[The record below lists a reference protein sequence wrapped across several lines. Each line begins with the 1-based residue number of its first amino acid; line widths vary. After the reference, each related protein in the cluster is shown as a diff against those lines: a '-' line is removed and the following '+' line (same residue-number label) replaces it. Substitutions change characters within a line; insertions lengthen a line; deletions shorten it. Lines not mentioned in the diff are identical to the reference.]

1 MPRQESLE
9 EEQQIIEEQTKHDA
23 LLETLGLRRPVR
35 DLTGAHRPLTCG
47 PQTTIRAAIA
57 VMQRE
62 RKGCVLVVEQSRL
75 VGIFTER
82 DVLTKV
88 AARDVDIDRVRVR
101 DLMTSNP
108 DCLHMDTELVY
119 ALQYMDVG
127 DTRHVPVLDDR
138 DEPVGVVSI
147 RDILDYIVKLFP
159 KDVLNRP
166 PTPELQHPHA
176 PEGA

>member
-1 MPRQESLE
+1 MPRRESLE

-35 DLTGAHRPLTCG
+35 DLTGVHSPLTCG

-57 VMQRE
+57 AMQGE
-62 RKGCVLVVEQSRL
+62 RKGCVLVVEQSGL

-88 AARDVDIDRVRVR
+88 AARDVDIDQVRVR
-101 DLMTSNP
+101 DLMTPNP

-138 DEPVGVVSI
+138 DEPVGVVSV

>member
-1 MPRQESLE
+1 MREKESVQ
-9 EEQQIIEEQTKHDA
+9 EEQQIAEEQTKHDA

-35 DLTGAHRPLTCG
+35 DLTGVHHPLTCG
-47 PQTTIRAAIA
+47 PQTTIREAIA
-57 VMQRE
+57 AMQRE
-62 RKGCVLVVEQSRL
+62 RKGCVLVVEQARL

-88 AARDVDIDRVRVR
+88 AAREVEIDQVRVR
-101 DLMTSNP
+101 DLMTPNP
-108 DCLHMDTELVY
+108 DCLNMDTELVY

-127 DTRHVPVLDDR
+127 DTRHVPVLDGQ

-159 KDVLNRP
+159 KDILNRP
-166 PTPELQHPHA
+166 PTPGLQHPHA